1 METRQ
6 EEFLDPANLNANGFS
21 TDESGAGGFLTDSDM
36 NGSLSERN
44 CRLEVDQINCSNKAN
59 ADIFSTDESDGSVK
73 VTRPNGLSVDGSVS
87 DGIAGQSQNATTLVA
102 TSDDSN
108 GSADDPKGSADD
120 PNGSAD
126 DPNGSADD
134 PNGST
139 DEEIIT
145 LDAALE
151 LLKSE
156 RSRSKLLETE
166 IESLRQKIK
175 VSKTFP
181 KAALKPFYVCERL
194 FELIVVF

>member
-6 EEFLDPANLNANGFS
+6 KEFLDPANLNANGFS
-21 TDESGAGGFLTDSDM
+21 PDESGAGGFLTDSDM

-134 PNGST
+134 PNRSADDPNRSADDTNGST

-166 IESLRQKIK
+166 IEALRQKIK
-175 VSKTFP
+175 VRTIK
-181 KAALKPFYVCERL
+181 KQQL
-194 FELIVVF
+194 

>member
-21 TDESGAGGFLTDSDM
+21 TDESGAGGFLTDSAM
-36 NGSLSERN
+36 NGSLGERN
-44 CRLEVDQINCSNKAN
+44 CRLEVDQINCSTKEN
-59 ADIFSTDESDGSVK
+59 ADGSSTDESDGSVK
-73 VTRPNGLSVDGSVS
+73 VTRLNGLSVDGSVS
-87 DGIAGQSQNATTLVA
+87 DCVAGQSQNVA
-102 TSDDSN
+102 TLIAASDDSY
-108 GSADDPKGSADD
+108 
-120 PNGSAD
+120 GSAD

-166 IESLRQKIK
+166 IEALRQKIK
-175 VSKTFP
+175 VRT
-181 KAALKPFYVCERL
+181 
-194 FELIVVF
+194 I